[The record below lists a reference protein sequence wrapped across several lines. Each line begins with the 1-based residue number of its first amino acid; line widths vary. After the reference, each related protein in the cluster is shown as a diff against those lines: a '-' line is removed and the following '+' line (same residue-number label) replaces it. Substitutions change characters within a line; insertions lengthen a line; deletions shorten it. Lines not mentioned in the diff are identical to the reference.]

1 MMLGSLSQL
10 ATNGCLSA
18 SLAVGRFLGSFSKQ
32 IRIKSLNSLDL
43 RAPVPSVSQA
53 YVSEGEAH
61 RVLHG
66 ELLSHIP
73 LGGVFEHWRVASRDL
88 EERTHRIDVRQGRN
102 GLGELDACDADG
114 PDIDLG
120 IIALHAVLTIN
131 DW

>member
-53 YVSEGEAH
+53 YVSEGERERERESA
-61 RVLHG
+61 
-66 ELLSHIP
+66 
-73 LGGVFEHWRVASRDL
+73 GVRW
-88 EERTHRIDVRQGRN
+88 G
-102 GLGELDACDADG
+102 
-114 PDIDLG
+114 
-120 IIALHAVLTIN
+120 IALTRTTWWRFRALAGREPGFGRAHAS
-131 DW
+131 D